1 MKNIAESLAAK
12 LPGSVSFQELIDA
25 GLEAQDPSEEAQKA
39 FDMGYRYQAGKG
51 VQRDLKRALSY
62 YRQAVKLAPSYS
74 EAYHN
79 LAQVCYDMR
88 RFDLAERFFA
98 RYLEFKPNDAQ
109 AVHDLGVA
117 FHRQSKLKKAE
128 AQYKRALVLDPE
140 MAQAYYNLGNIY
152 YKRKQEDLA
161 LQAYD
166 TAIDLEPEN
175 EAFLSKRKTVI
186 NIRQTR
192 QKFLSPT
199 TVAWMMRIFGVALII
214 FFISYRLKKRKESK

>member
-1 MKNIAESLAAK
+1 MIAGWCLTLILVS
-12 LPGSVSFQELIDA
+12 SV
-25 GLEAQDPSEEAQKA
+25 LEAQDPSEEAQKA

-51 VQRDLKRALSY
+51 VQMDLKRALSY
-62 YRQAVKLAPSYS
+62 YRQAVKLAPNYS

-117 FHRQSKLKKAE
+117 FHRQSKLKNAE
-128 AQYKRALVLDPE
+128 AQYKQAIGLDPE
-140 MAQAYYNLGNIY
+140 MAQAHHNLGNIH
-152 YKRKQEDLA
+152 YKRKQEGLA
-161 LQAYD
+161 LEAYNK
-166 TAIDLEPEN
+166 AIDLDPDN
-175 EAFLSKRKTVI
+175 EAFLSKRKTVL

-199 TVAWMMRIFGVALII
+199 TVAWLMRIFGVAMIA
-214 FFISYRLKKRKESK
+214 FFIYYRLKKRRESK